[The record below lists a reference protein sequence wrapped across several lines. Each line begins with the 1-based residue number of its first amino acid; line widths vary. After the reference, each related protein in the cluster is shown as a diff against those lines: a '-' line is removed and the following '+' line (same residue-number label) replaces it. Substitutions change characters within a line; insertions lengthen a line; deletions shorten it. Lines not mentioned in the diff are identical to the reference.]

1 MEDYIVKITVE
12 CECGNNTIMK
22 MINGKAFVVR
32 DNLERNEFYCNE
44 NEIKGGSTKEIL
56 LQCNKCKKWVILDMD

>member
-1 MEDYIVKITVE
+1 MQKDCSIK
-12 CECGNNTIMK
+12 
-22 MINGKAFVVR
+22 INGKAFVVR